1 MMVSFKHGENNM
13 NKNVTDEKEYL
24 NHYSIEKYERP
35 SLTSDIVAFTVKTQ
49 ESDDYRKL
57 PERKLS
63 ILLVK
68 RDDYPFKG
76 QYALPGG
83 FVSSKESV
91 EENAYRKLKE
101 KAGIEDVVLSQLKVF
116 SKLGRDPRGWV
127 VSCAF
132 MALAE
137 ENKYKISSNKRINE
151 KWFSV
156 YYKKQDND
164 IYNLILE
171 NEEDKLSAVIQVG
184 DEFTK
189 GNEEAFKVIKSEN
202 IAFDHAEIIA
212 CAVQKLRHDLYSHEL
227 AFELVPKY
235 FTLTDLQTICEIV
248 LDEKLIKANFR
259 RKIKDLVEETDKLS
273 EGAGHRPA
281 RLFVKKSCIN

>member
-116 SKLGRDPRGWV
+116 SKLGRDPR
-127 VSCAF
+127 
-132 MALAE
+132 
-137 ENKYKISSNKRINE
+137 
-151 KWFSV
+151 
-156 YYKKQDND
+156 
-164 IYNLILE
+164 
-171 NEEDKLSAVIQVG
+171 
-184 DEFTK
+184 
-189 GNEEAFKVIKSEN
+189 
-202 IAFDHAEIIA
+202 
-212 CAVQKLRHDLYSHEL
+212 
-227 AFELVPKY
+227 
-235 FTLTDLQTICEIV
+235 
-248 LDEKLIKANFR
+248 
-259 RKIKDLVEETDKLS
+259 
-273 EGAGHRPA
+273 
-281 RLFVKKSCIN
+281 

>member
-1 MMVSFKHGENNM
+1 M
-13 NKNVTDEKEYL
+13 NKNITNEEDFL
-24 NHYSIEKYERP
+24 NDYNMEKYERP

-83 FVSSKESV
+83 FVTSKESV
-91 EENAYRKLKE
+91 EQNAYRKLKE

-137 ENKYKISSNKRINE
+137 ENNYKIKSNKKVNE

-156 YYKKQDND
+156 NYKKKNDN
-164 IYNLILE
+164 IYELILE

-189 GNEEAFKVIKSEN
+189 GNNEAFKIIKCKN

-248 LDEKLIKANFR
+248 LDEKMIKANFR

-281 RLFVKKSCIN
+281 RLFIKKSCIN

>member
-1 MMVSFKHGENNM
+1 MDKNITNEEDFLNDYNM
-13 NKNVTDEKEYL
+13 
-24 NHYSIEKYERP
+24 EKYERP

-68 RDDYPFKG
+68 RDDHPFKG

-83 FVSSKESV
+83 FVTSKESV
-91 EENAYRKLKE
+91 EQNAYRKLKE

-137 ENKYKISSNKRINE
+137 ENNYKIKSNKKVNE

-156 YYKKQDND
+156 NYKKKMT
-164 IYNLILE
+164 IYMN
-171 NEEDKLSAVIQVG
+171 
-184 DEFTK
+184 
-189 GNEEAFKVIKSEN
+189 
-202 IAFDHAEIIA
+202 
-212 CAVQKLRHDLYSHEL
+212 
-227 AFELVPKY
+227 
-235 FTLTDLQTICEIV
+235 
-248 LDEKLIKANFR
+248 
-259 RKIKDLVEETDKLS
+259 
-273 EGAGHRPA
+273 
-281 RLFVKKSCIN
+281 